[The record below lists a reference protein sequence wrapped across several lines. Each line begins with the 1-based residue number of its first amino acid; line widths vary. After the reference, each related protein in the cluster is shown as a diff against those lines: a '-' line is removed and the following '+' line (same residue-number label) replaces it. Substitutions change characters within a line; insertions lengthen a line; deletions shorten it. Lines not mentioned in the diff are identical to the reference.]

1 MGFEEDLEDDLAK
14 VFYSEESEFAELIDF
29 DGTQINGIF
38 SKITKDSAFFSDSIE
53 DEINISKDS
62 KILSVKKSNLQIVPE
77 EGVEVT
83 INGKDYKIIKIIEN
97 MGKFDMYIARM
108 EE

>member
-1 MGFEEDLEDDLAK
+1 MGFKEDLEDDLNC

-29 DGTQINGIF
+29 DGTQISGIF

-53 DEINISKDS
+53 DEINVSKDS
-62 KILSVKKSNLQIVPE
+62 KMLSVKKSDLQIVPE

-83 INGKDYKIIKIIEN
+83 INGKDYKIVKIIEN